1 MIRQVNV
8 ITGEVT
14 IIDGDAPS
22 FKPAPTERRPAAT
35 LDKTTFCIALKDLGV
50 LPAAEAVA
58 AARGEWP
65 ATFASF
71 TAALTADQAATAM
84 IRWAG
89 AQVIHYADPLLQ
101 GLALVATS
109 GDQTAATALLDQIFG
124 IS

>member
-1 MIRQVNV
+1 MIKQINV

-14 IIDGDAPS
+14 IIEADAPS
-22 FKPAPTERRPAAT
+22 FLPLPSERRPTAT
-35 LDKTTFCIALKDLGV
+35 MDKTSFCIALKDLGV

-101 GLALVATS
+101 SLALVVTS
-109 GDQTAATALLDQIFG
+109 GDQPAATALLDQIFS